1 MKFLIFGLGNMHA
14 DYMNTRHNIGFEVVD
29 RLAKIINASFN
40 ADSHCHRAEGKIKG
54 RQVQLIKPTTYMN
67 LSGKAVRYWVQKEK
81 LELTQILV
89 ITDDLNLE
97 YGAIRIRSSGSDG
110 GHNGLKDIQLQLG
123 TIQYP
128 RMRIG
133 IGSNF
138 SKGRQVDY
146 VLGSWSENEKAQL
159 DLLLDTAAQ
168 AVQTYILEGIQ
179 SAMNRYNSFKLP
191 TP

>member
-29 RLAKIINASFN
+29 RLAKIINADFN
-40 ADSHCHRAEGKIKG
+40 PDNHCHRAEGRIKG

-67 LSGKAVRYWVQKEK
+67 LSGKAVKYWVQKEK
-81 LELTQILV
+81 LELPQILV

-97 YGAIRIRSSGSDG
+97 FGAIRIRSSGSDG
-110 GHNGLKDIQLQLG
+110 GHNGLKDIQEQLG
-123 TIQYP
+123 TNQYP

-138 SKGRQVDY
+138 SRGKQVQY
-146 VLGSWSENEKAQL
+146 VLGSWSENERAQL

-168 AVQTYILEGIQ
+168 AVQAYILEGIQ
-179 SAMNRYNSFKLP
+179 SAMNRYNAFKLP
-191 TP
+191 